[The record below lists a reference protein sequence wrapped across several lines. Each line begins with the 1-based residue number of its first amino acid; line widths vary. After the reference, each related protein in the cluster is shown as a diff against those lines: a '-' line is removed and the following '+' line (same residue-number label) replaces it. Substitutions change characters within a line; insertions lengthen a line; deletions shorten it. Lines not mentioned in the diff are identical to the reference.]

1 MSDIPARG
9 PEHPNRLI
17 FVSVA
22 LVATAVGIGTGNIRL
37 FFLTVIG
44 CTTVL
49 CAGYGLIRRRLGW
62 KPLSF
67 DYLFEL
73 LRLLSPS

>member
-1 MSDIPARG
+1 MSDFLARG
-9 PEHPNRLI
+9 PEHPSRLI

-22 LVATAVGIGTGNIRL
+22 VIATAIGIVTGDIRL

-44 CTTVL
+44 GAVLLCT
-49 CAGYGLIRRRLGW
+49 GYAVIRRRLGW

>member
-1 MSDIPARG
+1 MADFLARG
-9 PEHPNRLI
+9 PEHPSRLI

-22 LVATAVGIGTGNIRL
+22 LIATTIGIVTGDIRL

-44 CTTVL
+44 CTVL
-49 CAGYGLIRRRLGW
+49 SCAGYALIRRWLGW

>member
-1 MSDIPARG
+1 MSDILARG
-9 PEHPNRLI
+9 PAHPSRLI

-22 LVATAVGIGTGNIRL
+22 VLATVVGLGTGDIRL
-37 FFLTVIG
+37 FFLTVVA
-44 CTTVL
+44 CTVL
-49 CAGYGLIRRRLGW
+49 LCTGYAVIRRRLGW

>member
-1 MSDIPARG
+1 MSDFLARG
-9 PEHPNRLI
+9 PEHPSRLI

-22 LVATAVGIGTGNIRL
+22 LAATVIGIGTGDIRL

-44 CTTVL
+44 CTIL
-49 CAGYGLIRRRLGW
+49 SCAGYALIRRRLGW